1 MLSKIRGGIN
11 KSMVC
16 CMGTSFFE
24 FLRAWP
30 RFVIARYD
38 GFSCNLCW
46 NRGRSCDSPDSFPYV
61 TSNNFSFFSI
71 LHHLFLSFFI
81 VFFLPLIKKERKSHS
96 SIFQQHIFKS
106 IFVHPLFGRSFVQRT
121 HKRRKRVFRR
131 IRVHIGITLFKFKLT
146 HAARLRERT
155 VPFAR

>member
-46 NRGRSCDSPDSFPYV
+46 NRGRSCDSSSFLFFF
-61 TSNNFSFFSI
+61 NFFFQNI
-71 LHHLFLSFFI
+71 IFIFFLILFL
-81 VFFLPLIKKERKSHS
+81 
-96 SIFQQHIFKS
+96 
-106 IFVHPLFGRSFVQRT
+106 T
-121 HKRRKRVFRR
+121 
-131 IRVHIGITLFKFKLT
+131 
-146 HAARLRERT
+146 
-155 VPFAR
+155 